1 MFSIAS
7 EERRP
12 LMTGQHTRSGALSTR
27 FRFITSLGA
36 FLLSAGLCATSHAAG
51 ESTDAATAGTPGPVR
66 LVAPARG
73 TDTDSAQQLQRDNL
87 LLQQQLL
94 EQQQPTKFPLTPEA
108 LAARSAQQTE
118 FERHVQRIVGDDVEI
133 RRFGMDLVTPN
144 PRTSLGSNPPGEGSS
159 QVPAD
164 YLITIGDEIVVT
176 LWGSVEADLRLT
188 VDRSGR
194 ITIPRVGPVL
204 VAGLKYA
211 DLTPAIDQRVGQVF
225 RNYKV
230 STSLAKLRSIRIYV
244 TGFTKR
250 PGALTVSSLST
261 LVNAV
266 MQVGGPSSAGSFR
279 NIELRRGGKLVSRF
293 DFYDLLLRG
302 DRANDRVLQAD
313 DVVHIGPVGQQVA
326 LIGSVNRAGIFEL
339 KAGETVNDLL
349 AMGGGLSAV
358 ADTTRLAIE
367 TLDMRNDV
375 RIAEVKLPAQ
385 GATRLNGGDVV
396 RAFNALDAVLPQHRQ
411 NKRVRVEGEVQRPG
425 EYILPPNST
434 LRDAVAAA
442 GGMTNSAFVY
452 GTEFNRESVRITQ
465 QNNYDRALRDL
476 ETEFARVQ
484 VTQKALSA
492 DEASAQAARGV
503 NSNKLIER
511 LRAVRPSG
519 RIVLQLQP
527 TATSLPDLAVEDG
540 DRLTIPARPTTVGV
554 FGSVFN
560 GGSFVHNPGSS
571 IDDMLRL
578 AGGPT
583 KSADSSSTFV
593 IRANGSVI
601 SAKQQSSGWLTMSS
615 GFAALAAQPGDTV
628 FVPEDLTKTS
638 FSQEAKEWTQILYQ
652 FGLGAAALKTIRN

>member
-1 MFSIAS
+1 MNSIAS

-12 LMTGQHTRSGALSTR
+12 LMTGQHTCGALKTR
-27 FRFITSLGA
+27 FSLTGFLAALALSLGLA
-36 FLLSAGLCATSHAAG
+36 HTAQAAG
-51 ESTDAATAGTPGPVR
+51 ETTDTSANTATGPVR
-66 LVAPARG
+66 LVSPVRG
-73 TDTDSAQQLQRDNL
+73 STDAETTQQLQRENA

-94 EQQQPTKFPLTPEA
+94 EQQPPKYPLTPEA
-108 LAARSAQQTE
+108 LAARTAQQTE
-118 FERHVQRIVGDDVEI
+118 FERHIQRIVGDDVEV
-133 RRFGMDLVTPN
+133 RRFGVELVTPN
-144 PRTSLGSNPPGEGSS
+144 PRTANANTGEGSS
-159 QVPAD
+159 QIPAD
-164 YLITIGDEIVVT
+164 YLITIGDEVNVN

-194 ITIPRVGPVL
+194 IVIPRVGPIL
-204 VAGLKYA
+204 VAGLRYA
-211 DLTPAIDQRVGQVF
+211 DLNATIDQRVGQVF

-230 STSLAKLRSIRIYV
+230 SASLGKLRSIRIYV

-261 LVNAV
+261 IVNAV
-266 MQVGGPSSAGSFR
+266 MQVGGPSAAGSFR
-279 NIELRRGGKLVSRF
+279 NIELRRGGKMVSRF

-302 DRANDRVLQAD
+302 DRSNDRVLQAD

-326 LIGSVNRAGIFEL
+326 LIGSVNRQGIFEL
-339 KAGETVNDLL
+339 KPGETINDLL
-349 AMGGGLSAV
+349 LMGGGLSAV
-358 ADTTRLAIE
+358 ADTTRLAVE

-375 RIAEVKLPAQ
+375 RVAELKLPAQ
-385 GATRLNGGDVV
+385 GGNKLNGGDVV

-425 EYILPPNST
+425 DYILPPNST
-434 LRDAVAAA
+434 LRDAINMA
-442 GGMTNSAFVY
+442 GGLTSSAFVY
-452 GTEFNRESVRITQ
+452 GSEFNRESVRITQ
-465 QNNYDRALRDL
+465 QANYDRALRDL

-492 DEASAQAARGV
+492 DEASAQAARGT
-503 NSNKLIER
+503 NSNKLIDR
-511 LRAVRPSG
+511 LRAVRPTG

-527 TATSLPDLAVEDG
+527 NATALPDLAVEDG
-540 DRLTIPARPTTVGV
+540 DRLTVPARPTTIGV

-560 GGSFVHNPGSS
+560 GGSFVYNPGATL
-571 IDDMLRL
+571 DDMLRL

-593 IRANGSVI
+593 IRANGSVV
-601 SAKQQSSGWLTMSS
+601 SAKQQSSGWLTLGT

-652 FGLGAAALKTIRN
+652 FGLGAAALKTLKN